1 MTWFSKQRVTKSN
14 PPSQA
19 PSPDAE
25 ALTRIAANVACV
37 IPKSL
42 DGRDLSVPNLVSHL
56 VTAHRQQQH
65 ISQGLERE
73 RNVLEQEKVTLEGKI
88 QANQA
93 ELRTREDK
101 HHNEIS
107 RLNDIKEQ
115 LRQDCEQEKATLQG
129 TIQASQA
136 ESQTQKAEWNN
147 REHQY
152 LNEIIGIKDAQERL
166 RKDCEETIG
175 RIGIQHT
182 NNETALGAR
191 YKEGERRMREEHE
204 RAARKSENVIQ
215 SLQKH
220 AEKRENDFKLEKMQ
234 LEEAH
239 RFKQD
244 ELKEHFKAHES
255 QLKQAHKE
263 QQERL
268 QKDIQ
273 SRNKALIAREN
284 YSPITDGE
292 LKSMFSGLVREVD
305 ALARLKW
312 TSNRSPWSDELLS
325 QISDTTKRLQKQ
337 ILKDTIWD
345 ILFEHVFCSPFRV
358 FGKEGSVLESQWNK
372 AFGKGRLALARPD
385 HSDLNKS

>member
-1 MTWFSKQRVTKSN
+1 M
-14 PPSQA
+14 
-19 PSPDAE
+19 
-25 ALTRIAANVACV
+25 
-37 IPKSL
+37 
-42 DGRDLSVPNLVSHL
+42 
-56 VTAHRQQQH
+56 
-65 ISQGLERE
+65 LEE
-73 RNVLEQEKVTLEGKI
+73 EKVTLEG
-88 QANQA
+88 
-93 ELRTREDK
+93 
-101 HHNEIS
+101 
-107 RLNDIKEQ
+107 
-115 LRQDCEQEKATLQG
+115 
-129 TIQASQA
+129 TIQASQE
-136 ESQTQKAEWNN
+136 ESQTQKAEWRN
-147 REHQY
+147 REDPY
-152 LNEIIGIKDAQERL
+152 RNEISRLKDTQERL
-166 RKDCEETIG
+166 RQDCEEKIWK
-175 RIGIQHT
+175 IEIQHADR
-182 NNETALGAR
+182 ETALGAR
-191 YKEGERRMREEHE
+191 YKEEERRMREEHE
-204 RAARKSENVIQ
+204 SAVRELEDVIKS
-215 SLQKH
+215 LHTH
-220 AEKRENDFKLEKMQ
+220 ADKREHDFNLEKMQ

-239 RFKQD
+239 RVKQD

-255 QLKQAHKE
+255 QLKQAHKQ

-325 QISDTTKRLQKQ
+325 RISDTTKRLQKQ